1 MFDDTR
7 IKKYI
12 YRLLS
17 GKAYIKISDEFIIYT
32 PPCVDLLHQAEFFYE
47 EKYFEGISSGFITL
61 DDSYD
66 MAISKNIITKKELE
80 EIEELPNK
88 IDDIKVDYF
97 FAYQQKSEYSMK
109 ILKKTID
116 ALKKKNNKLLNK
128 KNIYYNTTAD
138 FWADYNTK
146 IWILSQCVYY
156 KNMCKIDTDS
166 YVFINKVYNNLEQ
179 IPSDFYRKIARHQ
192 EWSLYWGCKDNLFN
206 KSSDFLNEEQITII
220 NTSKMFD
227 AIQQNPN
234 CPDKEVLDNSDLLD
248 GWLINNSRK
257 REGDI
262 AKRDIDK
269 QLDKSGIKGG
279 NIFVVAKDAEDAK
292 KINNMNNQ
300 ANKMVAKNFL
310 GKLNEKAKK

>member
-17 GKAYIKISDEFIIYT
+17 GKAYLKIDDKFIIYT
-32 PPCVDLLHQAEFFYE
+32 PPNVDILHQAEFFYE
-47 EKYFEGISSGFITL
+47 EKYFEGLASGFISVE
-61 DDSYD
+61 DSYD
-66 MAISKNIITKKELE
+66 LALSKKLITK
-80 EIEELPNK
+80 EELIDIEKLPEK

-109 ILKKTID
+109 VLKKTIEG
-116 ALKKKNNKLLNK
+116 LRRKLNKLLNK
-128 KNIYYNTTAD
+128 KNAFYNVTTD
-138 FWADYNTK
+138 CWADYNTK
-146 IWILSQCVYY
+146 LWMIPQLIYDS
-156 KNMCKIDTDS
+156 NMNKITSDS
-166 YVFINKVYNNLEQ
+166 FVFINKVYNNLEQ
-179 IPSDFYRKIARHQ
+179 IPSDYYRKIARHQ
-192 EWSLYWGCKDNLFN
+192 EWSLYWGCKDTIF
-206 KSSDFLNEEQITII
+206 SGRGILNEEQMTII

-234 CPDKEVLDNSDLLD
+234 CPDKEVLDDSDLLD

-269 QLDKSGIKGG
+269 QLDRAGVKGG

-292 KINNMNNQ
+292 RINNMNNQ
-300 ANKMVAKNFL
+300 ANKIVAKNFL
-310 GKLNEKAKK
+310 GKMNEKAKK

>member
-17 GKAYIKISDEFIIYT
+17 GKAYLKLNDKFIIYT
-32 PPCVDLLHQAEFFYE
+32 PPSVDLLHQAEFFYE
-47 EKYFEGISSGFITL
+47 EKYFEGISSSFISLEESHDLALT
-61 DDSYD
+61 
-66 MAISKNIITKKELE
+66 KNMITKEELL
-80 EIEELPNK
+80 EIEKLPEK
-88 IDDIKVDYF
+88 TDDVKVDYF

-116 ALKKKNNKLLNK
+116 SLKRKAIKLSNK
-128 KNIYYNTTAD
+128 KNTYYTITAD
-138 FWADYNTK
+138 HWAEYNTK
-146 IWILSQCVYY
+146 LWITAQLLYDE
-156 KNMCKIDTDS
+156 NMNKINTDS
-166 YVFINKVYNNLEQ
+166 FTFVNKVYNNLEQ
-179 IPSDFYRKIARHQ
+179 ISSDCYRKIARHQ
-192 EWSLYWGCKDNLFN
+192 EWSLYWGCKDTLFN
-206 KSSDFLNEEQITII
+206 NKDILNEEQITII

-234 CPDKEVLDNSDLLD
+234 CPDKEVLDDSDLLD

-257 REGDI
+257 RDGDI

-269 QLDKSGIKGG
+269 QLDRAGVKGG

-292 KINNMNNQ
+292 RINNMNNQ

>member
-17 GKAYIKISDEFIIYT
+17 GKAYLKLNDEFVIYT

-47 EKYFEGISSGFITL
+47 EKYFEGLTNSFITL
-61 DDSYD
+61 EDSYD
-66 MAISKNIITKKELE
+66 LALSKKMVTNNELD
-80 EIEELPNK
+80 EIDQLPAK
-88 IDDIKVDYF
+88 IDDIKVDYL
-97 FAYQQKSEYSMK
+97 FAYQQKSEFSMK
-109 ILKKTID
+109 VLKKTID
-116 ALKKKNNKLLNK
+116 AMRKKLFKLLSKKNT
-128 KNIYYNTTAD
+128 YYNITAD
-138 FWADYNTK
+138 AWADYNTK
-146 IWILSQCVYY
+146 LWTISECLYD
-156 KNMCKIDTDS
+156 KNMVKINTDS
-166 YVFINKVYNNLEQ
+166 YVFVNKVYNNLDQ

-206 KSSDFLNEEQITII
+206 HAANSLNEEQITII

-234 CPDKEVLDNSDLLD
+234 CPDKEVLDDSDLLD

-257 REGDI
+257 RDGDI

-269 QLDKSGIKGG
+269 QLDRSGVKGG
-279 NIFVVAKDAEDAK
+279 NIFVVAKDSEDAK
-292 KINNMNNQ
+292 RINNMNGQ

-310 GKLNEKAKK
+310 GKLNEKTKK

>member
-17 GKAYIKISDEFIIYT
+17 GKAFLKIDDKFIIYT
-32 PPCVDLLHQAEFFYE
+32 PPGVDLLHRAEFFYE
-47 EKYFEGISSGFITL
+47 EKYYEGLASNFITL
-61 DDSYD
+61 EDSYD
-66 MAISKNIITKKELE
+66 LASTKNMITKDELA
-80 EIEELPNK
+80 EIEKLPEK

-116 ALKKKNNKLLNK
+116 ALRKKLNKLLNK
-128 KNIYYNTTAD
+128 KNTYYTITAD
-138 FWADYNTK
+138 HWADYNTK
-146 IWILSQCVYY
+146 LWMTAQLIYDE
-156 KNMCKIDTDS
+156 NMNKISTDS
-166 YVFINKVYNNLEQ
+166 FVFVNKVYNNLEQ
-179 IPSDFYRKIARHQ
+179 IPSHYYRKIARHQ
-192 EWSLYWGCKDNLFN
+192 EWSLYWGCKENIFHTKDL
-206 KSSDFLNEEQITII
+206 LNEEQLTII
-220 NTSKMFD
+220 NTAKMFD

-234 CPDKEVLDNSDLLD
+234 CPDKEVLDDSDLLD

-269 QLDKSGIKGG
+269 QLDRAGVKGG
-279 NIFVVAKDAEDAK
+279 NIFVLAKDAEDAK
-292 KINNMNNQ
+292 RINNMNNQ
-300 ANKMVAKNFL
+300 ANKIVAKNFL